1 MKFAPGF
8 VIPILSGSFVFAA
21 IYNSDG
27 SIVATDTSQASVQAA
42 VNRASDG
49 DTVVVPVASSTWMSR
64 VCVNNKAITILGAGI
79 GRRLLQAHFQFMPL
93 M

>member
-42 VNRASDG
+42 VNAG
-49 DTVVVPVASSTWMSR
+49 GNP
-64 VCVNNKAITILGAGI
+64 LGKSPACWC
-79 GRRLLQAHFQFMPL
+79 
-93 M
+93 

>member
-42 VNRASDG
+42 VNAGAILWAKVLPAGVSCPPRANG
-49 DTVVVPVASSTWMSR
+49 
-64 VCVNNKAITILGAGI
+64 
-79 GRRLLQAHFQFMPL
+79 
-93 M
+93 